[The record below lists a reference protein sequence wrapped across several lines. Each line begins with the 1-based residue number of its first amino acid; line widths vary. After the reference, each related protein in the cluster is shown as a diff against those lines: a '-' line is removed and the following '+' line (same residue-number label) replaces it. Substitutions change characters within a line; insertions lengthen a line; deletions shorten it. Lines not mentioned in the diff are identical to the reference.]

1 MTPAF
6 PAIPAGHA
14 RFAGALR
21 SEWTKLSTVRSTRWL
36 LLALIIATAAIGAG
50 VSAAEATGVAHS
62 AARKAAFDPA
72 NWSLAVLG
80 FTQFFFGIL
89 GVLAIS
95 GEYTSGTI
103 RSSLAAVPRRLRL
116 LAAKITVIGLAALL
130 AGEATTMAMFFA
142 GQALLRSAGAPFTT
156 LGQHR
161 VRHHLPAQR
170 HRHRR
175 LRGSSLRLVPRP
187 RPVRTASGQIHA
199 GDHAPQLGQRRPLQR
214 GKRLPATRLGQ
225 RHADGLLYRRGPHPR
240 RRPVRPARRMI
251 QDRRY
256 PCHTHTAAHSV
267 RRSALSRTHITRLR
281 PVFRLSRRSRT
292 SGGPAAGTTG
302 R

>member
-21 SEWTKLSTVRSTRWL
+21 SEWTKLRTVRSTRWL

-130 AGEATTMAMFFA
+130 AGEATTLAMFFA

-156 LGQHR
+156 LGQPGVAR
-161 VRHHLPAQR
+161 AVTATGIFLA
-170 HRHRR
+170 
-175 LRGSSLRLVPRP
+175 LLSL
-187 RPVRTASGQIHA
+187 
-199 GDHAPQLGQRRPLQR
+199 LGI
-214 GKRLPATRLGQ
+214 GCGT
-225 RHADGLLYRRGPHPR
+225 
-240 RRPVRPARRMI
+240 I
-251 QDRRY
+251 F
-256 PCHTHTAAHSV
+256 
-267 RRSALSRTHITRLR
+267 RRSATGIAAYVAAAFVSFLVLGLSGLHLGKYTPEIMLLNSVSAARSSAANGFLPPGWDSVTLMACYTAAALILGA
-281 PVFRLSRRSRT
+281 VLFARRD
-292 SGGPAAGTTG
+292 A
-302 R
+302 

>member
-1 MTPAF
+1 MTILEESMTPAF

-21 SEWTKLSTVRSTRWL
+21 SEWTKLRTVRSTRWL

-156 LGQHR
+156 LGQPGVAR
-161 VRHHLPAQR
+161 AVTATGIFLA
-170 HRHRR
+170 
-175 LRGSSLRLVPRP
+175 LLSL
-187 RPVRTASGQIHA
+187 
-199 GDHAPQLGQRRPLQR
+199 LGTGCGTIL
-214 GKRLPATRLGQ
+214 
-225 RHADGLLYRRGPHPR
+225 
-240 RRPVRPARRMI
+240 
-251 QDRRY
+251 
-256 PCHTHTAAHSV
+256 
-267 RRSALSRTHITRLR
+267 RRSAAGIAAYVAAAFVSFLILGLSGLHLGKYTPEIMLLNSVSAVRSSTANGFLPPGWDSVALMACYTAVALIIGAVL
-281 PVFRLSRRSRT
+281 FARRD
-292 SGGPAAGTTG
+292 A
-302 R
+302 